1 MINMVCIAL
10 EEISNRLE
18 IIRIHRG
25 VKRNEIRT
33 RIATVPD
40 GTHKSFVATSY
51 FLSER
56 LPNGHLIF

>member
-1 MINMVCIAL
+1 MIIMVCIAL

-33 RIATVPD
+33 RIATVRH
-40 GTHKSFVATSY
+40 GTHKSFVAISY